1 MGSHS
6 LKFVP
11 EIFLKNLSFRMKIFV
26 ASLLF
31 LSFIAMASCL
41 KCWVTDDGTN
51 DGKDKFYSMRAT
63 NTINFKECPDS
74 ANKSCKKEWYKV
86 VSWGDFYYRLTCDSG
101 AAQAEKSEEKGSTK
115 HWTYSCSTDY

>member
-1 MGSHS
+1 M
-6 LKFVP
+6 
-11 EIFLKNLSFRMKIFV
+11 RTFV

-63 NTINFKECPDS
+63 NTINYQECPES
-74 ANKSCKKEWYKV
+74 ANKSCKKEWYKASRADLWPLGNLIALSQV

-101 AAQAEKSEEKGSTK
+101 AAQAEKSEEKVDV
-115 HWTYSCSTDY
+115 W